1 MYNNNTMETNNK
13 ILTDDEMI
21 NYYMHKID
29 ISETKYDKNMNKIF
43 YKKSK
48 KYKIDNHD
56 ASFTFITV
64 GATPKIRE
72 KVDKNT
78 YCFPCFLVKWP
89 KIFDVNDE

>member
-1 MYNNNTMETNNK
+1 MYNNTMETNNK
-13 ILTDDEMI
+13 ILTDNEMI

-29 ISETKYDKNMNKIF
+29 TSETKYDKNMNKIF

-56 ASFTFITV
+56 ASFTFIPV
-64 GATPKIRE
+64 DSTPN
-72 KVDKNT
+72 KNT
-78 YCFPCFLVKWP
+78 YCLPCFLAKWP